1 LRLRIDEREVFQD
14 MMDGC
19 RRHAAAVGAG
29 AFPSKTEGM
38 FLCILFAH
46 HRALKEL
53 GQKIENINNLLEKG
67 SVK

>member
-1 LRLRIDEREVFQD
+1 